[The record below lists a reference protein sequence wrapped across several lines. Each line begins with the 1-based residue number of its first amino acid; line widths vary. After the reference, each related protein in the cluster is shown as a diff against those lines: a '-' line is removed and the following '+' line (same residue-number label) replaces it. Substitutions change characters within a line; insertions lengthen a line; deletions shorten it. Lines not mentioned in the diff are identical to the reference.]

1 MRLRGLSVKAQTE
14 QDHTITPL
22 PSGARRMFKGVT
34 LLLLI
39 DLCEALPKTTKQGG
53 QLYTRPHT
61 GLHDLILDRTGI
73 YWDPGQLSRTKKE
86 LIKSGV
92 LRASA
97 DGDLEI
103 VYDAF
108 VKPGLYS
115 ERKERER
122 LPKEVKASPA
132 EAVTPVARGSAAKAL
147 GESTVTVIEVKK
159 EDLAPTREK
168 ALADHAHANSEAKRR
183 AKRYGQKR
191 LQEEIRRDEHR
202 GGDRSYA
209 AWEAKRQAEAEEFKR
224 SLQEPKPSVEE
235 EAPSPAK
242 PIDSEPSDFLLN
254 RYANVLTKRE
264 LDELAVEQEMGKEQA
279 RDQVDE
285 ELEWLLE
292 PAGVSS
298 DDDGEMW

>member
-1 MRLRGLSVKAQTE
+1 
-14 QDHTITPL
+14 
-22 PSGARRMFKGVT
+22 MFKGVT

-53 QLYTRPHT
+53 ELYTRHHT

-103 VYDAF
+103 IYDAF

-122 LPKEVKASPA
+122 LAKEVKASPA
-132 EAVTPVARGSAAKAL
+132 EAVTPVPRRSEAKAL
-147 GESTVTVIEVKK
+147 GESTETVIAVKK
-159 EDLAPTREK
+159 EDVAPKREK
-168 ALADHAHANSEAKRR
+168 LLADHAHANSEAKRR

-191 LQEEIRRDEHR
+191 LQDEIRRDEHR

-209 AWEAKRQAEAEEFKR
+209 AWEERQREEMEAFKR
-224 SLQEPKPSVEE
+224 SIQEPKPVSEDPPSLPNQDLETESIVMRVRREQEENPTLHMSWSERLEYNREQKKKAAIAEAAKPFMSGLFDHPEE
-235 EAPSPAK
+235 EEDEASIPLHAL
-242 PIDSEPSDFLLN
+242 DSDDDWSGEP
-254 RYANVLTKRE
+254 
-264 LDELAVEQEMGKEQA
+264 
-279 RDQVDE
+279 VD
-285 ELEWLLE
+285 
-292 PAGVSS
+292 V
-298 DDDGEMW
+298 DDGEMW